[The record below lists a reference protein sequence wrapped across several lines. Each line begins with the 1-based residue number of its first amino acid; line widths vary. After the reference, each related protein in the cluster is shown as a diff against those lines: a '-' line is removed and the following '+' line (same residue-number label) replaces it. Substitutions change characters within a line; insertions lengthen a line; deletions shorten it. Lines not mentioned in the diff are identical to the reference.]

1 MSVCDPYAHMTYE
14 LPLVVISS
22 EKNSMSTQ
30 SDDPPARALAELLA
44 LGGLSE
50 RPGGAIHIT
59 GGDPYFPTIH
69 RVGDAAAAVLAA
81 HGAAI
86 AEIWRRR
93 SGRRQGVSVDV
104 GAAALSLES
113 VTLLT
118 RRGYLV
124 PYTDL
129 AYPLTNFHPTRDGRA
144 IHLHAGY
151 PHLRNGLLELLD
163 CPNSLD
169 RIRAKVAR
177 WDAEELEDAIAER
190 GLCGTVGRDRQDW
203 LDHRQGAWLATQ
215 PVVTVERIAD
225 SPPEPFLPAARPLSG
240 IRVVDLTD
248 VLAGPTATRTLAEQ
262 GATVLRIRPP
272 DRPIIPAFIL
282 DTGHGKLSTMM
293 DLKRQPEAARMRALL
308 AEADVF
314 AQNYRPGAV
323 AGLGFSVR
331 DAVKLRPGIICMSLS
346 CFGEGGPWSGRRG
359 WEQLAQAAS
368 GMAVADGSLA
378 EPKVSPVIPNDYIT
392 GYLAAYGMAVALLRR
407 STEGGS
413 YHVRVSLTRTAM
425 WIQSLGPVS
434 PKPVGISVP
443 SATIRAL
450 EVTRDAPE
458 GRLRFLGPV
467 ARFEETRAYWELPSP
482 PMAAHDPIWPVM
494 PSQPDGP
501 AVPVDFSVPR

>member
-1 MSVCDPYAHMTYE
+1 MSAQ
-14 LPLVVISS
+14 L
-22 EKNSMSTQ
+22 EK
-30 SDDPPARALAELLA
+30 PAARALAELLA
-44 LGGLSE
+44 LGGLSD
-50 RPGGAIHIT
+50 RPGGTIDIT
-59 GGDPYFPTIH
+59 GQDPYFPTTH
-69 RVGDAAAAVLAA
+69 RVGEAAAAILAA
-81 HGAAI
+81 QGAAI

-93 SGRRQGVSVDV
+93 SGRRQHVAVDV

-113 VTLLT
+113 VTLMT
-118 RRGYLV
+118 RRGYTV
-124 PYTDL
+124 PYTDIN
-129 AYPLTNFHPTRDGRA
+129 YPLTNFHPTRDGRA

-163 CPNSLD
+163 CPNSIE
-169 RIRAKVAR
+169 RIRAKVAQ
-177 WDAEELEDAIAER
+177 WNAFELEDAIAAR
-190 GLCGTVGRDRQDW
+190 GLCGNVARTRQEW
-203 LDHRQGAWLATQ
+203 LDHPQGAWLAAQ
-215 PVVTVERIAD
+215 PVVSVERIGD
-225 SPPEPFLPAARPLSG
+225 SPPEPLKPAARPLSG
-240 IRVVDLTD
+240 IRVIDLTD

-282 DTGHGKLSTMM
+282 DTGHGKLSTVM

-308 AEADVF
+308 AEADIF

-323 AGLGFSVR
+323 AGLGFSVE

-346 CFGEGGPWSGRRG
+346 CFGEGGPWNGRRG

-368 GMAVADGSLA
+368 GMAVADGSIA
-378 EPKVSPVIPNDYIT
+378 EPRVSPVIPTDYTT

-407 STEGGS
+407 ATEGGS
-413 YHVRVSLTRTAM
+413 YHVRVSLSRTAL
-425 WIQSLGPVS
+425 WIQSLGGIGA
-434 PKPVGISVP
+434 KPAGITVP
-443 SATIRAL
+443 PETIRAL
-450 EVTRDAPE
+450 ETTRDTPE

-482 PMAAHDPIWPVM
+482 PMAAHEPVWPLM